1 MEGGHPL
8 SSVRPSRMACRRVR
22 GGTPNQEGGGGAPPK
37 QLAPLAHGMQKREGG
52 GTPNQDRERGV
63 PPNQERAL
71 FMHGLIQ

>member
-1 MEGGHPL
+1 M
-8 SSVRPSRMACRRVR
+8 
-22 GGTPNQEGGGGAPPK
+22 GGTPNQEGGGGAPPNH
-37 QLAPLAHGMQKREGG
+37 LAPLAHGMQKREGG